1 MSPEEA
7 IGEIPFGPSSILRG
21 KVDCRDIF
29 FFFLYLHIYKDS
41 NLISNLLSCYH
52 RAQVVIAQS
61 LPRLHPLGRTG

>member
-7 IGEIPFGPSSILRG
+7 IGEVPFCPSSILRG

-29 FFFLYLHIYKDS
+29 FFFLFFFFFFVYLHIYKEDS

-52 RAQVVIAQS
+52 RAQVV
-61 LPRLHPLGRTG
+61 

>member
-21 KVDCRDIF
+21 KVECRDIF
-29 FFFLYLHIYKDS
+29 FFFFFFLVYLHIYKEDS

-52 RAQVVIAQS
+52 RAQVV
-61 LPRLHPLGRTG
+61 

>member
-29 FFFLYLHIYKDS
+29 FFFFNFFLCTYLQRRLQL
-41 NLISNLLSCYH
+41 NL
-52 RAQVVIAQS
+52 
-61 LPRLHPLGRTG
+61 